1 MKRSARKKRIMGS
14 GEKLLQPRTEWVKM
28 KGQLANVLR
37 KEKGKE
43 EDLENTEEKLGTME
57 DRNRSLRK

>member
-1 MKRSARKKRIMGS
+1 MGS

>member
-14 GEKLLQPRTEWVKM
+14 GEKLLQLRTEWVKM

-43 EDLENTEEKLGTME
+43 EDLENTEEKLDTTE